1 MRSKDSEPHTECP
14 RPGDLCQK
22 AESLKHLALKISREY
37 VKDVAVGDQHI
48 VLKGF
53 INKLTSSKLQHR
65 GSTRSTWVI

>member
-1 MRSKDSEPHTECP
+1 MRNEDSEPHTGCR

-22 AESLKHLALKISREY
+22 AESLNHLALKTSRDY
-37 VKDVAVGDQHI
+37 VKDVAVGDQHT

-65 GSTRSTWVI
+65 DSTRSTWVI